1 MAIGTE
7 RKCLNVLL
15 VVMTVIAILLTCG
28 IRTLRVEQYPKRKG
42 TANFTVFELRPWD
55 AYSKTLQQVQNE
67 SSWNL
72 SYTQNR
78 VVPDQ
83 RVINDTLIAAVFSCN
98 PYWASLK
105 GWFPRTFECP
115 HTDKRITFIA
125 SIADASAIKDADV
138 VIFAAGVNSSTWER
152 AMAVRKAHQVW
163 VLALMRDSERRE
175 RGSARPLGFNG
186 YKFNMSFTYYS
197 KSEVVAPFGEYI
209 PFKEGIIMKKVN
221 ITSKSQS
228 KKMVAWISSH
238 CNPNAWNRTTFV
250 HDLARLIPIDMYG
263 ACGTK
268 EHLPRGSSATALLQT
283 YKF

>member
-1 MAIGTE
+1 MVSA
-7 RKCLNVLL
+7 N
-15 VVMTVIAILLTCG
+15 
-28 IRTLRVEQYPKRKG
+28 LR
-42 TANFTVFELRPWD
+42 
-55 AYSKTLQQVQNE
+55 
-67 SSWNL
+67 
-72 SYTQNR
+72 
-78 VVPDQ
+78 
-83 RVINDTLIAAVFSCN
+83 
-98 PYWASLK
+98 
-105 GWFPRTFECP
+105 CP

-163 VLALMRDSERRE
+163 VYSTDESSRNSPQVRE
-175 RGSARPLGFNG
+175 PMGAGGRGSARPLGFNG

-268 EHLPRGSSATALLQT
+268 EHLPHGSSATALLQT
-283 YKF
+283 YKFYIAFEDSGCSEYITEKFWQALADFELVPIVVYFSYSFTAIFSLTSAKFW